1 LSCFKDI
8 QSIDIENPCGVGPPR
23 GMAQIRKGQSMHH
36 IYLVRRDSK
45 PVYVG
50 YTSRTLDKRW
60 QEHICIS
67 NNPKFPLHHAI
78 KKHGIDSF
86 TIEMLYESEDE
97 LHTLNYMEHHYIWLY
112 RTYKSLGGYNVTI
125 GGEGWSK
132 GLSKKER
139 NDREKARKRAWRK
152 ANKAYFQENKDIINA
167 RQRDWRKANKDRIN
181 AQKKAWREAKKRS

>member
-1 LSCFKDI
+1 
-8 QSIDIENPCGVGPPR
+8 
-23 GMAQIRKGQSMHH
+23 MHN
-36 IYLVRRDSK
+36 IYLIRRDSK

-50 YTSRTLDKRW
+50 YTSRTIKKRW
-60 QEHICIS
+60 QEHIRDSI
-67 NNPKFPLHHAI
+67 NPKFPLHHAI

-86 TIEMLYESEDE
+86 TIEILYESEDE

-132 GLSKKER
+132 GLSEQER

-152 ANKAYFQENKDIINA
+152 ENKAYFE
-167 RQRDWRKANKDRIN
+167 ANKDKINAQTRALRQINKDKIN
-181 AQKKAWREAKKRS
+181 AQKRAWRKAKKDKINAQ